1 MKTPKI
7 KIIHTAQTEIF
18 SLMSYFYRVKTH
30 FYYTNQYY
38 VLPYLIPKNKRTVYI
53 PDIELL
59 RNKTFI
65 KLCNYYD
72 YEIEDKYPQA
82 LEKIINL
89 YSFEPIQKK
98 QSLTNFDSIFSQFCK
113 TLVQIFPSVL
123 DNVSNIIIMPTRYG
137 TACSEYSSQSPDKT
151 TIRFFMRTDT
161 KLEEI
166 FYMLLMERINR
177 TKLYSDYT
185 WEERMAICEHTML
198 FTPLRQLFPNFKP
211 ILNNLQNSID
221 PNLKKESLR
230 YHQKLGINV
239 LDIFL
244 IKHGEI
250 YINSKFAKFTPT
262 EKSVLKALIENKN
275 QIVSF
280 EQIAEAMWQDKST
293 EKYSLY
299 AMSKCIERIRE
310 KLKQHDIHPQV
321 LETHRLQGYRLVD

>member
-1 MKTPKI
+1 MKIPKI

-30 FYYTNQYY
+30 FYHTNQYY

-53 PDIELL
+53 PDIEIL
-59 RNKTFI
+59 RNKIFI

-72 YEIEDKYPQA
+72 YEIENKYPQA
-82 LEKIINL
+82 LEKMINH
-89 YSFEPIQKK
+89 YKFEPIQKK
-98 QSLTNFDSIFSQFCK
+98 HFLTDFNSILTQFCK
-113 TLVQIFPSVL
+113 ILDQIFPSIL
-123 DNVSNIIIMPTRYG
+123 DDVSNIIIMPTRYG
-137 TACSEYSSQSPDKT
+137 TTCSEYSSQSPYNS
-151 TIRFFMRTDT
+151 TIRFFVRNDT
-161 KLEEI
+161 NLEEI
-166 FYMLLMERINR
+166 FYMFLMERINR
-177 TKLYSDYT
+177 TKLYTDYS

-198 FTPLRQLFPNFKP
+198 FTPLKQLFPDFKP
-211 ILNNLQNSID
+211 VLNRLQNDID
-221 PNLKKESLR
+221 PNLKKESVI

-262 EKSVLKALIENKN
+262 EKSVLKVLIENKN

-299 AMSKCIERIRE
+299 AMSKCVERIRE
-310 KLKQHDIHPQV
+310 KLK
-321 LETHRLQGYRLVD
+321 T